1 MCACCVTVFPHPSP
15 PHPVSGLAHL
25 QWLLW
30 WPCCHLPPTF
40 WLLSFDF
47 NPGITAPV
55 CTCLAKTLH
64 CLPCALHAWDHA
76 VLYSVLFYVL
86 LEAFLITLNA
96 FLRQLVACWPV
107 YGHFKLNGPWDVP
120 DFPFCKRLWG
130 LRPCLF
136 MFADSS
142 DSLGLPMR
150 MQQCILVESSPHP
163 SINLFTIY
171 FIRAYYVPVTS
182 AGARRSEET
191 YSTSTVR
198 VLPCRGSLVD
208 SKIAYVINH
217 SYYS

>member
-1 MCACCVTVFPHPSP
+1 MSLSPHILALPTLSQASRICSDSYGGLAVTCPQPSDSCPLILTQAELLQCVHAWQRHCTVFHVLCM
-15 PHPVSGLAHL
+15 PVIMLFCILFFS
-25 QWLLW
+25 
-30 WPCCHLPPTF
+30 
-40 WLLSFDF
+40 
-47 NPGITAPV
+47 
-55 CTCLAKTLH
+55 LH
-64 CLPCALHAWDHA
+64 
-76 VLYSVLFYVL
+76 VL

-130 LRPCLF
+130 LHRCLF

-150 MQQCILVESSPHP
+150 MQQCIPMESSPHP
-163 SINLFTIY
+163 FINLFTIY

-182 AGARRSEET
+182 GARRSEET
-191 YSTSTVR
+191 YFTSTVG
-198 VLPCRGSLVD
+198 VLPCGGSLVD